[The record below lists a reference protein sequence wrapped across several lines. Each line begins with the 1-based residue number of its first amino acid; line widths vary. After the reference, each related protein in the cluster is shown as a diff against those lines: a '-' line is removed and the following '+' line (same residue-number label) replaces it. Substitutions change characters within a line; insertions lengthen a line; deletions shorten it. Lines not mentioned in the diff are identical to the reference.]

1 MMNIL
6 VVDDE
11 PYMIRVIQATL
22 GGERFDIQTATSGVE
37 AIEKIQEQQPNLLIL
52 DVVMPE
58 MSGIETMEALKK
70 LGLLNRFPIILL
82 TGKGVSTLP
91 EDIIDTANAIVMTK
105 PFSPTELKL
114 AIDWMTSKPMS

>member
-1 MMNIL
+1 MNIL

-22 GGERFDIQTATSGVE
+22 GEQHFDIRTATSGIE
-37 AIEKIQEQQPNLLIL
+37 ALEKIKEQQPNLLIL
-52 DVVMPE
+52 DVIMPE
-58 MSGIETMEALKK
+58 MSGIEMMEELKN

-91 EDIIDTANAIVMTK
+91 VEVINSTNAIVMTK
-105 PFSPTELKL
+105 PFSPMELKQ
-114 AIDWMTSKPMS
+114 AIEWMTSNP

>member
-1 MMNIL
+1 MRNIL
-6 VVDDE
+6 IVDDE
-11 PYMIRVIQATL
+11 PYMTRVVKATL
-22 GGERFDIQTATSGVE
+22 GSESFDIRTAISGME
-37 AIEKIQEQQPNLLIL
+37 ALEKIQEQEPNLLIL

-91 EDIIDTANAIVMTK
+91 EDIIENANAIVMTK
-105 PFSPTELKL
+105 PFSPIELKQ
-114 AIDWMTSKPMS
+114 AIDWMISEPMS